1 MRLGSWLAVPLS
13 ASLVATAAGAPAWLR
28 LDTPNFTIIG
38 SGDPRELEAVAAEFE
53 RFRDAIGQ
61 LMGPGAT
68 ATVVPAV
75 VIVFAS
81 DRAFQPFKPLY
92 RGKPIEAEGIFVGT
106 SDINYIALV
115 SGRRDVR
122 PILHEYA
129 HLMLGNVAPNLPLWL
144 GEGLAEVL
152 QHLRA
157 AQGRPAGRR
166 RPADRRAPAD
176 VAGPQGV
183 QARRSR
189 ESPA

>member
-1 MRLGSWLAVPLS
+1 MRPGVWLALLLS
-13 ASLVATAAGAPAWLR
+13 ASLVATAVGAPAWLR

-38 SGDPRELEAVAAEFE
+38 SGGQRELESVAAEFE

-81 DRAFQPFKPLY
+81 DREFEPFKPMY
-92 RGKPIEAEGIFVGT
+92 RGKRVEAEGIFVGT
-106 SDINYIALV
+106 SDINYIGLV
-115 SGRRDVR
+115 SGRDDVR

-129 HLMLGNVAPNLPLWL
+129 HLMLGNVAPNIPLWL
-144 GEGLAEVL
+144 GEGLAEYV
-152 QHLRA
+152 QHVRA

-166 RPADRRAPAD
+166 RPAD
-176 VAGPQGV
+176 
-183 QARRSR
+183 
-189 ESPA
+189 